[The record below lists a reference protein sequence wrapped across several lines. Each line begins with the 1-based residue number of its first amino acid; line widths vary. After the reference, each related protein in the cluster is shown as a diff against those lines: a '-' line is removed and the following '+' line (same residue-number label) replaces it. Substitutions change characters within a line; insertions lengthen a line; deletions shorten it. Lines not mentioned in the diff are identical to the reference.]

1 MRYGVWLSWGSIL
14 AIAALSVMGF
24 LRLIAP
30 ETLGILE
37 ALLLCGAWLGA
48 SAGKHHDRTGHKSAV
63 LIAVIIVVTVVWLL
77 RPVLFIYVPA
87 ISINILLACFFF
99 SSLRSGS
106 VPVITRIAR
115 VERRDFDDVVYAYT
129 RRVTWAW
136 ALFFTGLL
144 IEAVALIAF
153 APIET
158 TLLFLNLINYV
169 LIALFFVA
177 EYVYR
182 RIHLRH
188 YTHISPLILAA
199 RLSRR
204 GIMSVIKYR
213 EDGRH

>member
-1 MRYGVWLSWGSIL
+1 
-14 AIAALSVMGF
+14 
-24 LRLIAP
+24 
-30 ETLGILE
+30 
-37 ALLLCGAWLGA
+37 
-48 SAGKHHDRTGHKSAV
+48 
-63 LIAVIIVVTVVWLL
+63 
-77 RPVLFIYVPA
+77 
-87 ISINILLACFFF
+87 
-99 SSLRSGS
+99 
-106 VPVITRIAR
+106 
-115 VERRDFDDVVYAYT
+115 VVYAYT